1 MGKYEKFVGK
11 IAKEAS
17 REGIERR
24 EGICEQ
30 RRRNRR
36 TEGKKSANRGTDRR
50 SGQIK
55 CTRESGDLR
64 QERTDRYGISQ
75 RAGWI
80 WTVAVN
86 STNGRL
92 VNAPSIDEYRRAA
105 RQPGGLCLPMRLI
118 RQQSPLSILYD
129 NASNREKRIASRESR
144 EGNHTKRISRKES
157 REENHVKRITAPNHR
172 GWCIGDA

>member
-17 REGIERR
+17 RQGIDRR

-64 QERTDRYGISQ
+64 QERTVTELAKEK
-75 RAGWI
+75 AGFE
-80 WTVAVN
+80 
-86 STNGRL
+86 L
-92 VNAPSIDEYRRAA
+92 
-105 RQPGGLCLPMRLI
+105 
-118 RQQSPLSILYD
+118 
-129 NASNREKRIASRESR
+129 
-144 EGNHTKRISRKES
+144 
-157 REENHVKRITAPNHR
+157 
-172 GWCIGDA
+172 